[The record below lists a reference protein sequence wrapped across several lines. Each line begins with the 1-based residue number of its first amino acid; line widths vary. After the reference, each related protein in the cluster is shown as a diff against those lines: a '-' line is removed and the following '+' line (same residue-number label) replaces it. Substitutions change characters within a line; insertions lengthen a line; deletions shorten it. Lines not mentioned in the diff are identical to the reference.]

1 MKFYLQSFTGI
12 FSALFIF
19 SSCEK
24 DPMIKHEKVNEEYVL
39 TRDVNELQQK
49 DDPISNHAKAIING
63 EIDAQYVNSGPIGL
77 DVDQD
82 ENPDFEFEI
91 INLREINGSDYPD
104 TLVDLAI
111 RATPKNNVSIL
122 DNSTYGYADALD
134 RSTVIDEEGN
144 WTSERVVLSTIS
156 TGGQFRGKNN
166 KYLAFKM
173 PNDNGASYGWIEISC
188 SQNNDTLSISGFAYE
203 SVKNQPIEAGQTN

>member
-63 EIDAQYVNSGPIGL
+63 EIDAQYINSGPIGL
-77 DVDQD
+77 DIDQD
-82 ENPDFEFEI
+82 ENPDINFEI
-91 INLREINGSDYPD
+91 INLVELNGSDYPD
-104 TLVDLAI
+104 TLVELAI
-111 RATPKNNVSIL
+111 KATPIGISLL
-122 DNSTYGYADALD
+122 DNSTYGYADALS
-134 RSTVIDEEGN
+134 RGIEINEEGN
-144 WTSERVVLSTIS
+144 WTDDYVMLATIAS
-156 TGGQFRGKNN
+156 GGQFRGESN

-173 PNDNGASYGWIEISC
+173 PNDNGASYGWVEISC
-188 SQNNDTLSISGFAYE
+188 SQSNDTLSISGFAYE